1 VLSQELRDTT
11 GSCTFYLGFN
21 NNKPPFDNQQ
31 VRAAFAQAIDRE
43 AWVRDVFQG
52 LGSPTQTFI
61 PPGFPGYEATDQYAF
76 NPEAA
81 KAALAKAGFPN
92 GEGLPEIKLTFSS
105 SARNKVRFEW
115 FAGQFQ
121 KNLGINVTLDP
132 VDPTAYTALVKDP
145 ATLPQMFYLGWC
157 ADFPDPQNWLTA
169 VFKTG
174 GSAAARVGFSNE
186 EFDALVTQADAET
199 DPARRA
205 ELYSQAQ
212 KLLIEIA
219 PVAFLSNDGGKLLVK
234 PYVKLGKETPIDYIP
249 GYFDLP
255 NLSVE
260 P

>member
-1 VLSQELRDTT
+1 M
-11 GSCTFYLGFN
+11 GFN
-21 NNKPPFDNQQ
+21 NAKAPFDNQK
-31 VRAAFAQAIDRE
+31 VRQAFAQAVDRD
-43 AWVRDVFQG
+43 AWVNDVFQG
-52 LGSPTQTFI
+52 LGAPTQTFI
-61 PPGFPGYEATDQYAF
+61 PPGFPGYEKGDQFAF
-76 NPEAA
+76 DPAAA
-81 KAALAKAGFPN
+81 KKTLGDAGFAD
-92 GEGLPEIKLTFSS
+92 GKGLPPIKLTFSS

-115 FAGQFQ
+115 FANQFKQ
-121 KNLGINVTLDP
+121 NLGIDVQLDP

-174 GSAAARVGFSNE
+174 GSAAGRISFSNK

-199 DPARRA
+199 DPAKRA

-212 KLLIEIA
+212 KLLIDQA
-219 PVAFLSNDGGKLLVK
+219 PVAFLSNDGGKVLVK
-234 PYVKLGKETPIDYIP
+234 PYVKLGKVTPIDYIL